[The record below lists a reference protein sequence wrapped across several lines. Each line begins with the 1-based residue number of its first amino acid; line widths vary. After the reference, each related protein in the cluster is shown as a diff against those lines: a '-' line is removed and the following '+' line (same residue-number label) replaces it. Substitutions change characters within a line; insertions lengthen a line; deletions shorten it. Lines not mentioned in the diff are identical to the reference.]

1 MKEEALLTGSLLD
14 YVNFTELLAST
25 THVQDEDAPAIAK
38 VQRVLRRVIRETDD
52 CQVVRKYKV
61 GGLGYISYDFSFQ
74 ASFWS
79 FPKISEEAS
88 FQRRSGAV
96 GDARVGGGARG
107 ARTLG
112 ATVTSS
118 PGPGAP
124 TAGRCSGAPSPTSAA
139 TPAHAPAAWILE
151 VSRRRICGRK
161 RKSRQQEG
169 GRMSSP
175 TKVTTN
181 GHLIKFI

>member
-1 MKEEALLTGSLLD
+1 MTGSLLD

-61 GGLGYISYDFSFQ
+61 GGLGRDTFLMISHFL
-74 ASFWS
+74 AWFWS

-96 GDARVGGGARG
+96 SDARVGGGAGG

-139 TPAHAPAAWILE
+139 APAHAPAAWILE